1 MSFANLLDTAASGA
15 DQAAQG
21 GTVGMLTS
29 LLPLIL
35 IFVVFYFILIR
46 PQKKREK
53 ETAKMRSNLE
63 IGDEVVTIGGIVGIV
78 VSLKEDTVVI
88 ETGSD
93 RSKIRFLRAAIQQNN
108 TPHEDLTPVKSTE
121 ESSSK

>member
-21 GTVGMLTS
+21 GIAPYSSLIMLV
-29 LLPLIL
+29 LM
-35 IFVVFYFILIR
+35 FVVFYFILIR